1 MDEKIKVTAEKYS
14 EVLYSFLH
22 MYTDKD
28 AVKTM
33 AKYIG
38 YKMSFFDSERKLKFF
53 EELIFAYTALIC
65 YFSQLNLMGN
75 DSYSSIRDSFV
86 EKVVA
91 RYGKDLSADDP
102 DFQSH
107 LSEKLK
113 EYSSAVSE
121 DERQPEVSRLF
132 IASLPPGGV
141 RRALQSASLASV
153 SFGKFCSTLKEALA
167 KHQVVSAP

>member
-91 RYGKDLSADDP
+91 RYGKDLS
-102 DFQSH
+102 H